1 MVDKVCK
8 LSSGATFLYNQ
19 QEDDLASF
27 AILFDVGSIDEQ
39 ENEKKGIA
47 HCLEHMMFKG
57 TKTKTSAEFL
67 RKL

>member
-47 HCLEHMMFKG
+47 H
-57 TKTKTSAEFL
+57 
-67 RKL
+67 